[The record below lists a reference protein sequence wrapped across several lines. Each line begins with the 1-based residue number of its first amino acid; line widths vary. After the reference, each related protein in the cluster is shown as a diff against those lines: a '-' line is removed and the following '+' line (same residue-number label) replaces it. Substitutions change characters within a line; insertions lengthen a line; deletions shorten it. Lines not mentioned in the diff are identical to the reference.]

1 MNTTRSNTTRLIFSR
16 DALKRLS
23 WRSFLGI
30 GLCAVGETM
39 LFSSQAQA
47 QPELLVPEM
56 ILPESAVSTQV
67 STHHSSNY
75 AVLGATQLGQWLDWF
90 RPPSTGQPRSTGNG
104 SSREGLLRCSA
115 TEPAIQPL
123 LPVGKYGLSLAE
135 HPRIFVDVSGT
146 TAQQALLVMRSED
159 GLDYRQAFLPVP
171 EAEGFS
177 EFSLPEGTQPLAT
190 NQTYQWSLSFICGD
204 YFTLNDPT
212 ITGWVRRIDTSPAIE
227 QAVSAGSPQE
237 QAQWLSENGYWYDLT
252 AMVVAAM

>member
-1 MNTTRSNTTRLIFSR
+1 
-16 DALKRLS
+16 
-23 WRSFLGI
+23 
-30 GLCAVGETM
+30 
-39 LFSSQAQA
+39 
-47 QPELLVPEM
+47 
-56 ILPESAVSTQV
+56 
-67 STHHSSNY
+67 
-75 AVLGATQLGQWLDWF
+75 
-90 RPPSTGQPRSTGNG
+90 
-104 SSREGLLRCSA
+104 LRCSA

-123 LPVGKYGLSLAE
+123 LPVGKYGWSLAE
-135 HPRIFVDVSGT
+135 HPEIFVDVSGT

-177 EFSLPEGTQPLAT
+177 GFSLPEGTQPLAT

-227 QAVSAGSPQE
+227 QAVSTGSPQE

-252 AMVVAAM
+252 AMVVAAMK